1 MPSVKNPNKP
11 SRNRMAARAATKRKQ
26 QQKRSADGRHSTD
39 RVAKADT
46 KRGARPG
53 LMPTSGPRA
62 PLSAKKQKKVLQRM
76 TLALKRKMEANG
88 GKLPEDVADAQ
99 TATATETNEEMA
111 DADIQ

>member
-1 MPSVKNPNKP
+1 MVSVKNPNKT

-26 QQKRSADGRHSTD
+26 QKKMSADGSHVD

-53 LMPTSGPRA
+53 IMPTSGPRA
-62 PLSAKKQKKVLQRM
+62 PLSAKKQKKVVQRM

-88 GKLPEDVADAQ
+88 GKL
-99 TATATETNEEMA
+99 EELDELEEKGMLDPA
-111 DADIQ
+111 H